1 MVGYCEFVVYL
12 ILHWISILIFS
23 SCPQVKRAS
32 KCSKWDW
39 NWQNKASLLMAEKY
53 SLAKSNDEAEAEYDA
68 AISGAQ
74 SSGFIHEEAL
84 GTSILFSL
92 LST

>member
-1 MVGYCEFVVYL
+1 
-12 ILHWISILIFS
+12 
-23 SCPQVKRAS
+23 
-32 KCSKWDW
+32 
-39 NWQNKASLLMAEKY
+39 MAEKY